1 MNGKVAKRLRAFAYA
16 FRTFRTTD
24 GRRYVARSMLRRVTQ
39 LDNKGVPQT
48 VTVKRWNIRL
58 APDCVRAVYQ
68 KLKAEYKRESHS

>member
-1 MNGKVAKRLRAFAYA
+1 MNGKVAKRLRAFADA
-16 FRTFRTTD
+16 FRTTD
-24 GRRYVARSMLRRVTQ
+24 ERRYVPRSMLRRVTQ

-58 APDCVRAVYQ
+58 APDCARAVYQ

>member
-1 MNGKVAKRLRAFAYA
+1 MNGKVAKRLRAFADA
-16 FRTFRTTD
+16 FRTTD
-24 GRRYVARSMLRRVTQ
+24 ERRYVPRSMLRRVTQ